1 MGLITVH
8 TQAFVPVSPPARK
21 KSEDINKIETVEQL
35 IQKYPDVASKDLGTL
50 PDTVHLQVDE
60 NVKGA
65 FIF

>member
-8 TQAFVPVSPPARK
+8 TQSFVPVCPPESK
-21 KSEDINKIETVEQL
+21 KSEDINKSEKAEQL
-35 IQKYPDVASKDLGTL
+35 IQQYPDVASKDLGTL
-50 PDTVHLQVDE
+50 PGTVHLQVDE